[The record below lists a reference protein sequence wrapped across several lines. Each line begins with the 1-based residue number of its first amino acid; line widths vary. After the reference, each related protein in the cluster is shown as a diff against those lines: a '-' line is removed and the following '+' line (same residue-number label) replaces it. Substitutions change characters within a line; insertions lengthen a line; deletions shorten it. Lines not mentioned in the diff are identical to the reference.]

1 MEAQNILYGS
11 VNDLK
16 ELHTILEKQINIG
29 NNISAM
35 NIDKQR
41 LEKEAQTEEKLMHD
55 NIDFTIKKRR
65 EQIVANFDNEM
76 IKYQDKLKKVR
87 NERGKEKDKKMALRI
102 KEETK
107 DLGLENKNIKEEY
120 RTYMKQKGISTL
132 WDNKLFFSVFYPRT
146 PLEMLIL
153 MAFMVAVFIGI
164 PILICTGMGSVH
176 AFFKVIVV
184 LIFLIFAVGTFA
196 FVYRFARDDY
206 KQDFLEVR
214 KKQALIGKNNY
225 QIAKIKK
232 EIKKDKN
239 EERYELHDFD
249 KEIKEF
255 EDTIAD
261 IVKRKNNALDDF
273 EKTTSVEIRD
283 EIYNKDITS
292 IRNKKDE
299 AANLANKIKE
309 YEALLK
315 ECALEI
321 STNYTAYLGEENM
334 SLEKIEKLIVIMG
347 DGRAS
352 TVSEAIT
359 IMNAPQ

>member
-11 VNDLK
+11 VDDLK
-16 ELHTILEKQINIG
+16 ELHTIMEKQINIT

-35 NIDKQR
+35 NVDKQR
-41 LEKEAQTEEKLMHD
+41 LEKEAQSEEKLMQD

-76 IKYQDKLKKVR
+76 VKYQDKLKKVR
-87 NERGKEKDKKMALRI
+87 NERGKEKDKKVALRI

-107 DLGLENKNIKEEY
+107 DLVQENKNIKEEY

-146 PLEMLIL
+146 PVEILIL
-153 MAFMVAVFIGI
+153 MVFMVAVFIGI
-164 PILICTGMGSVH
+164 PVLICSGMGSTH

-184 LIFLIFAVGTFA
+184 LAYLVLAGGTFA
-196 FVYRFARDDY
+196 FMYRFARDDY

-214 KKQALIGKNNY
+214 KKQGLIIKNNY

-232 EIKKDKN
+232 EIKRDKN

-249 KEIKEF
+249 KEIKEH
-255 EDTIAD
+255 EDTISD
-261 IVKRKNNALDDF
+261 IVKRKNSALEDF
-273 EKTTSVEIRD
+273 DKTTSVEIRD
-283 EIYNKDITS
+283 EIYNKDIVS
-292 IRNKKDE
+292 IRNKRDE
-299 AANLANKIKE
+299 ATNLANKIKE
-309 YEALLK
+309 YEAISK

-347 DGRAS
+347 DGRAN

-359 IMNAPQ
+359 VMNTPQ